1 MRFIRPTSANLSLP
15 RGVLR
20 AGEIVSRGM
29 RLCFLIAFVST
40 SVGVPV
46 RNWSRVVES
55 DLLAPTPSC
64 RCSTSTQRAGSC
76 CCAKSPASATAASSK
91 PGGCC
96 AARASKAI
104 CDLKKSDAA
113 KPKVGGCC
121 SQKPAAKTAKPG
133 ASEKPSPNERP
144 SWTALCSCGPN
155 DEPGVLVDHSPKLV
169 AERRVWSLF
178 TRGEDSFG
186 ELIVAVIGLRSEP
199 VVPPPEFS
207 LLGG

>member
-1 MRFIRPTSANLSLP
+1 MHFIRPTSANLSLP

-46 RNWSRVVES
+46 GNWSRVVES

-76 CCAKSPASATAASSK
+76 CCA
-91 PGGCC
+91 
-96 AARASKAI
+96 ARASKAI

-113 KPKVGGCC
+113 KPKVGRCC

-133 ASEKPSPNERP
+133 ASEKPSPNEMP

-178 TRGEDSFG
+178 TRGEDSFD